1 MRSPWLI
8 SSGLLA
14 ACYGPSPITAS
25 HETPAPAR
33 VEIHGR
39 VYDSLT
45 GHPIAGLFVGFADT
59 AVRTGLDGS
68 YRVTV
73 PAGQL
78 TLRVRFGLYEE
89 YRLEGLLF
97 SPRKLDFPLR
107 RLNPALTGCLIAAD
121 TVHAV
126 IVDLQGRKTLNRA
139 EGSRIVL
146 TDAAGETVVTAWDWN
161 WRAVDEVTWR
171 ARVPTRGRHVDRA
184 VWTLRDQQGFGEF
197 VDCQAVPAP
206 PADLPEEAEPL

>member
-1 MRSPWLI
+1 MRASCLFATV
-8 SSGLLA
+8 LLA
-14 ACYGPSPITAS
+14 ACYGPSPTTTS
-25 HETPAPAR
+25 DGNAPQAR
-33 VEIHGR
+33 IEIHGR

-45 GHPIAGLFVGFADT
+45 GHPIAGLFVAIADT

-78 TLRVRFGLYEE
+78 ILRVRFGLYEE
-89 YRLEGLLF
+89 YRLESLLL
-97 SPRKLDFPLR
+97 SPRQLDFPLR

-139 EGSRIVL
+139 DGSRIVL
-146 TDAAGETVVTAWDWN
+146 TDVGGDTVVTAWDWN
-161 WRAVDEVTWR
+161 WRAVDEFTWR
-171 ARVPTRGRHVDRA
+171 ARVPTRGRLVDRA
-184 VWTLRDQQGFGEF
+184 VWTLRDKEGFGEL
-197 VDCQAVPAP
+197 VDCEAVPAP
-206 PADLPEEAEPL
+206 PVDSEPEPL

>member
-1 MRSPWLI
+1 MRSSFWL
-8 SSGLLA
+8 GPALLA
-14 ACYGPSPITAS
+14 ACYGPS
-25 HETPAPAR
+25 APTSSVGSSQAR

-45 GHPIAGLFVGFADT
+45 GQPIAGVLVAIADT
-59 AVRTGLDGS
+59 AARTGPDGG

-73 PAGQL
+73 PSGQI

-89 YRLEGLLF
+89 YRLSGLLLG
-97 SPRKLDFPLR
+97 PRQVDFPLR
-107 RLNPALTGCLIAAD
+107 RLHPALTGCAISAD

-139 EGSRIVL
+139 DGSTIRL
-146 TDAAGETVVTAWDWN
+146 TDMAGDIDVVAWDWN
-161 WRAVDEVTWR
+161 WRPVDEFTWR
-171 ARVPTRGRHVDRA
+171 ARVPTHGRRIDRA

-197 VDCQAVPAP
+197 VDCEAVPAP
-206 PADLPEEAEPL
+206 PPDTSLPDPL